1 MKIEDYKEL
10 YKTIDFKLTNFKSY
24 YSNIE
29 NSSDKKI
36 KERLENNIYEIIKET
51 EEEIFQSEEEIFI
64 LFSNI
69 NKVNDLSKSV
79 ILEDFRKP
87 KNFIKS
93 ISHFLKKIESKIT
106 ELEKI

>member
-10 YKTIDFKLTNFKSY
+10 YKTIDYKLTNFKRY

-29 NSSDKKI
+29 NNSDKKI

-51 EEEIFQSEEEIFI
+51 EEEIFQGDDEIFI

-79 ILEDFRKP
+79 LLEDFRKP
-87 KNFIKS
+87 KNFI
-93 ISHFLKKIESKIT
+93 IIMSHFLKKIENKIT
-106 ELEKI
+106 QLEKI